1 MHKYLCLFISCVSC
15 IPYQRELDDVFD
27 LTVIHVNGI
36 HAHFEEV
43 SVNTTRCRPEFN
55 GDCYGGVAR
64 VAAMRNSIMNQDP
77 EAMFLNAGDFYQGK
91 VRNVK
96 TDPLSILLMCF
107 TNKGT
112 VWYTEFGYEPMIE
125 FGNLLNYTAM
135 GLGNHDFDDSIAG
148 IKPFA
153 ERTTFDLLA
162 SNIQNNLNDASF
174 QEGVH
179 YNKSSVKIVKGVK
192 VGIIGYITRST
203 DYNFPNGSLTF
214 LDEIEAIQEEA
225 K

>member
-1 MHKYLCLFISCVSC
+1 MYFSNL
-15 IPYQRELDDVFD
+15 E
-27 LTVIHVNGI
+27 
-36 HAHFEEV
+36 
-43 SVNTTRCRPEFN
+43 
-55 GDCYGGVAR
+55 
-64 VAAMRNSIMNQDP
+64 
-77 EAMFLNAGDFYQGK
+77 
-91 VRNVK
+91 
-96 TDPLSILLMCF
+96 
-107 TNKGT
+107 GT

-162 SNIQNNLNDASF
+162 SNIQNNLSEDDDSF
-174 QEGVH
+174 REGTH
-179 YNKSSVKIVKGVK
+179 YNKSTIKTVKGVE

-203 DYNFPNGSLTF
+203 DYNFPNGVLTF
-214 LDEIEAIQEEA
+214 LDEIESIKDEA

>member
-1 MHKYLCLFISCVSC
+1 M
-15 IPYQRELDDVFD
+15 
-27 LTVIHVNGI
+27 
-36 HAHFEEV
+36 
-43 SVNTTRCRPEFN
+43 
-55 GDCYGGVAR
+55 
-64 VAAMRNSIMNQDP
+64 
-77 EAMFLNAGDFYQGK
+77 
-91 VRNVK
+91 
-96 TDPLSILLMCF
+96 
-107 TNKGT
+107 
-112 VWYTEFGYEPMIE
+112 WYTEFGYEPMIE

-148 IKPFA
+148 IQPFA

-174 QEGVH
+174 QEGFH

>member
-1 MHKYLCLFISCVSC
+1 MMFKLTFCLFITFVNSLPRKSPRASGEVG
-15 IPYQRELDDVFD
+15 LD
-27 LTVIHVNGI
+27 LTVIHVNDI

-43 SVNTTRCRPEFN
+43 SVNTTRCRAEDN

-64 VAAMRNSIMNQDP
+64 LAGLKNSIMEEDP
-77 EAMFLNAGDFYQGK
+77 EALFLNAGDFYQGDLNK
-91 VRNVK
+91 LRCVN
-96 TDPLSILLMCF
+96 THPFL
-107 TNKGT
+107 KGT

-162 SNIQNNLNDASF
+162 SNIHNNLNDDSF
-174 QEGVH
+174 LEGVH
-179 YNKSSVKIVKGVK
+179 YNKSTIKTVKGVE

-203 DYNFPNGSLTF
+203 DYNFPNGVLTF
-214 LDEIEAIQEEA
+214 LDEIESIKREA